1 MEICLENFNNAS
13 LNFLYERI
21 KNIEKKLNM
30 TDLINENKIR
40 IKKYLGL
47 DNVSVLA
54 GAGTS
59 WHLGAPIIR
68 SITAQPELEQL
79 CKIDIETYFGQGK
92 NPSFEDLMNCLQAD
106 RFIKEKKGESISEI
120 DKSIKAMQKW
130 LFDNCNTEKTKLNI
144 TNDERLNKNRY
155 HFHETF
161 IKRLLQRPNNLKR
174 ANLFTTNYDMAFDYA
189 LDNLGI
195 HYINGF
201 MGVHNRCF
209 RPEVYDYDLYYPGQ
223 SVTGK
228 VHRAEK
234 VLKYYKIHGSLSW
247 LSTKPSVSNTYG
259 IKEIPLNDEFN
270 VGDNNELMVYPCV
283 SKKSFTLDLPY
294 SELFRQFS
302 QTINQPQSVLFCIG
316 YSFYDE
322 HINDIIKQALSIPSF
337 TLIIANFSPKE
348 DPNSPIEDPNSPIKE
363 FRNLNDKRII
373 IIDEADSNQSTF
385 IGFID
390 NVMPDLYE
398 EEENEVIANTLE
410 KIYNQKPDKKTQ
422 EIQTEEK
429 GEKLKSNIKNEELNT
444 EENNDLPF

>member
-1 MEICLENFNNAS
+1 MT
-13 LNFLYERI
+13 
-21 KNIEKKLNM
+21 NIPK
-30 TDLINENKIR
+30 ENKLR
-40 IKKYLGL
+40 VKKYLGL
-47 DNVSVLA
+47 ENVSVLA

-59 WHLGAPIIR
+59 WHLGAPVIR
-68 SITAQPELEQL
+68 SIPSELKQL
-79 CKIDIETYFGQGK
+79 CKNDIDTYFGEGK
-92 NPSFEDLMNCLQAD
+92 DPSFEDLMNCLQAD
-106 RFIKEKKGESISEI
+106 RFIKEKKGESISKI
-120 DKSIKAMQKW
+120 DKSIKTMQKW

-144 TNDERLNKNRY
+144 TDDERLNKNRY

-247 LSTKPSVSNTYG
+247 LATKPNVNNTYG
-259 IKEIPLNDEFN
+259 IKEIPLNNEFK
-270 VGDNNELMVYPCV
+270 VGDDNELMVYPCV

-302 QTINQPQSVLFCIG
+302 QAINKPQSVLFCIG

-337 TLIIANFSPKE
+337 TLIIANFSPRK
-348 DPNSPIEDPNSPIKE
+348 DPNSPIEELRK
-363 FRNLNDKRII
+363 LNDKRII
-373 IIDEADSNQSTF
+373 IIDESDSNQSTF

-410 KIYNQKPDKKTQ
+410 KLYEKTSAPNAESNLATESNDNSPTIVIDEETKKA
-422 EIQTEEK
+422 E
-429 GEKLKSNIKNEELNT
+429 
-444 EENNDLPF
+444 EENTDDLPF

>member
-1 MEICLENFNNAS
+1 
-13 LNFLYERI
+13 
-21 KNIEKKLNM
+21 M
-30 TDLINENKIR
+30 TDSPNENKLR
-40 IKKYLGL
+40 VKKYLGL
-47 DNVSVLA
+47 ENVSVLA

-59 WHLGAPIIR
+59 WHLGAPVIR
-68 SITAQPELEQL
+68 SIPDALKQD
-79 CKIDIETYFGQGK
+79 CKEDIDTYFGEGK

-106 RFIKEKKGESISEI
+106 RFLKEKKGESVTKI
-120 DKSIKAMQKW
+120 DKSIKLMQKW
-130 LFDNCNTEKTKLNI
+130 LFDNCNTDKTTLNI
-144 TNDERLNKNRY
+144 TGNERLNKNRY

-247 LSTKPSVSNTYG
+247 LATKPSVSNTYG
-259 IKEIPLNDEFN
+259 IKEIPLNDEFK
-270 VGDNNELMVYPCV
+270 VGDENELMVYPCV

-302 QTINQPQSVLFCIG
+302 QTINQPQSVLFCVG

-337 TLIIANFSPKE
+337 TLIIANFSPTK
-348 DPNSPIEDPNSPIKE
+348 DPDSPIEELRK
-363 FRNLNDKRII
+363 LNDKRII
-373 IIDEADSNQSTF
+373 IIDEADRNQSTF

-410 KIYNQKPDKKTQ
+410 RIYKKDLTLSTIPTVVP
-422 EIQTEEK
+422 EPTINSEV
-429 GEKLKSNIKNEELNT
+429 KNEIKKDED
-444 EENNDLPF
+444 EDEDLRF

>member
-1 MEICLENFNNAS
+1 
-13 LNFLYERI
+13 
-21 KNIEKKLNM
+21 M
-30 TDLINENKIR
+30 TDSPNENKLR
-40 IKKYLGL
+40 VKKYLGL
-47 DNVSVLA
+47 ENVSVLA

-59 WHLGAPIIR
+59 WHLGAPVIR
-68 SITAQPELEQL
+68 SIPSALKQV
-79 CKIDIETYFGQGK
+79 CKEDIDTYFGEGK

-106 RFIKEKKGESISEI
+106 RFIKEKKGESITEI
-120 DKSIKAMQKW
+120 DKSIKLMQKW
-130 LFDNCNTEKTKLNI
+130 LFDNCNTDKTTLNI
-144 TNDERLNKNRY
+144 TDNERLNKNRY

-247 LSTKPSVSNTYG
+247 LATKPSVSNTYG
-259 IKEIPLNDEFN
+259 IKEIPLNDEFK
-270 VGDNNELMVYPCV
+270 VGDENELMVYPCV

-337 TLIIANFSPKE
+337 TLIIANFSETK
-348 DPNSPIEDPNSPIKE
+348 DLDSPIEELRK
-363 FRNLNDKRII
+363 LNDKRII
-373 IIDEADSNQSTF
+373 IIDEADRNQSTF

-390 NVMPDLYE
+390 NIMPDLYE
-398 EEENEVIANTLE
+398 EEENEVIASTLE
-410 KIYNQKPDKKTQ
+410 RIYEKNSALSTASAVISEP
-422 EIQTEEK
+422 IEEK
-429 GEKLKSNIKNEELNT
+429 KETKKDEIASRD
-444 EENNDLPF
+444 DLPF

>member
-1 MEICLENFNNAS
+1 
-13 LNFLYERI
+13 
-21 KNIEKKLNM
+21 M
-30 TDLINENKIR
+30 TDSPKENKLR
-40 IKKYLGL
+40 VKKYLGL
-47 DNVSVLA
+47 ENVSVLA

-59 WHLGAPIIR
+59 WHLGAPVIR
-68 SITAQPELEQL
+68 SIPSELKQL
-79 CKIDIETYFGQGK
+79 CKNDIDTYFGEGK
-92 NPSFEDLMNCLQAD
+92 DPSFEDLMNCLQAD
-106 RFIKEKKGESISEI
+106 RFIKEKKGESISKI
-120 DKSIKAMQKW
+120 DKSIKTMQKW

-144 TNDERLNKNRY
+144 TDDERLNKNRY

-247 LSTKPSVSNTYG
+247 LATKPNVNNTYG
-259 IKEIPLNDEFN
+259 IKEIPLNNEFK
-270 VGDNNELMVYPCV
+270 VGDDNELMVYPCV

-302 QTINQPQSVLFCIG
+302 QAINQPQSVLFCIG

-337 TLIIANFSPKE
+337 TLIIANFSPTK
-348 DPNSPIEDPNSPIKE
+348 DPNSPIEELRK
-363 FRNLNDKRII
+363 LNDKRII
-373 IIDEADSNQSTF
+373 IIDESDSNQSTF

-410 KIYNQKPDKKTQ
+410 KLYEKTSAPNAESNLATESNDNSPTIVIDEETKKA
-422 EIQTEEK
+422 E
-429 GEKLKSNIKNEELNT
+429 
-444 EENNDLPF
+444 EENTDDLPF

>member
-1 MEICLENFNNAS
+1 
-13 LNFLYERI
+13 
-21 KNIEKKLNM
+21 M
-30 TDLINENKIR
+30 TNTPDENKLR
-40 IKKYLGL
+40 VKKYLGL
-47 DNVSVLA
+47 ENVSVLA

-59 WHLGAPIIR
+59 WHLGAPVIR
-68 SITAQPELEQL
+68 SIPSELKQV
-79 CKIDIETYFGQGK
+79 CKKDIETYFGEGK
-92 NPSFEDLMNCLQAD
+92 DPSFEDLMNCLQAD
-106 RFIKEKKGESISEI
+106 RFIKEKKGESTITI
-120 DKSIKAMQKW
+120 DQSIKSMQKW
-130 LFDNCNTEKTKLNI
+130 LFDNCNTEKTTLNI
-144 TNDERLNKNRY
+144 INDERLNKNRY

-161 IKRLLQRPNNLKR
+161 VKRLLQRPNNLKR
-174 ANLFTTNYDMAFDYA
+174 ASLFTTNYDMAFDYA

-259 IKEIPLNDEFN
+259 IKEIPLNDEFK
-270 VGDNNELMVYPCV
+270 VADDNELMVYPCV

-302 QTINQPQSVLFCIG
+302 QTINQPQSVLFCVG

-337 TLIIANFSPKE
+337 TLIIINFSPTK
-348 DPNSPIEDPNSPIKE
+348 DLNSPIEELRK
-363 FRNLNDKRII
+363 LKDKRII
-373 IIDEADSNQSTF
+373 IIDETDSNQSTF

-398 EEENEVIANTLE
+398 EEDNEVIASTLE
-410 KIYNQKPDKKTQ
+410 KLYEKNITTNLESNLTENPTITSKSIDVKT
-422 EIQTEEK
+422 EPNK
-429 GEKLKSNIKNEELNT
+429 AGEDEQD
-444 EENNDLPF
+444 DLPF

>member
-1 MEICLENFNNAS
+1 
-13 LNFLYERI
+13 
-21 KNIEKKLNM
+21 M
-30 TDLINENKIR
+30 TDSSIENKLR
-40 IKKYLGL
+40 VKKYLGL
-47 DNVSVLA
+47 ENVSVLA

-59 WHLGAPIIR
+59 WHLGAPVIR
-68 SITAQPELEQL
+68 SIPTELKQDCE
-79 CKIDIETYFGQGK
+79 KDIETYFGKGK

-106 RFIKEKKGESISEI
+106 RFIKGKKGESITEI
-120 DKSIKAMQKW
+120 DKSIKTMQKW

-144 TNDERLNKNRY
+144 TDDERLNKSRY
-155 HFHETF
+155 HFHEIF
-161 IKRLLQRPNNLKR
+161 IKRLLQRPSNLKR

-189 LDNLGI
+189 LDNLGV

-228 VHRAEK
+228 VYRAEK

-247 LSTKPSVSNTYG
+247 VATKPNVSNTYG
-259 IKEIPLNDEFN
+259 IKEIPLNNEFK
-270 VGDNNELMVYPCV
+270 VEGDNELMVYPCV

-302 QTINQPQSVLFCIG
+302 QTINQPQSVLFCVG

-322 HINDIIKQALSIPSF
+322 HINDIIKQALTIPSF
-337 TLIIANFSPKE
+337 TLIIANFSPVK
-348 DPNSPIEDPNSPIKE
+348 DAKSPIEELRK
-363 FRNLNDKRII
+363 LNDKRII

-385 IGFID
+385 IGFIE

-398 EEENEVIANTLE
+398 EEENEVIANTLQ
-410 KIYNQKPDKKTQ
+410 KIYESKTLNPN
-422 EIQTEEK
+422 ESISTTVPTETEEVK
-429 GEKLKSNIKNEELNT
+429 KKEDQDD
-444 EENNDLPF
+444 DLPF

>member
-1 MEICLENFNNAS
+1 
-13 LNFLYERI
+13 
-21 KNIEKKLNM
+21 M
-30 TDLINENKIR
+30 TDLSNKNKLR
-40 IKKYLGL
+40 VKKYLGL
-47 DNVSVLA
+47 ENVSVLA

-59 WHLGAPIIR
+59 WHLGAPVIR
-68 SITAQPELEQL
+68 SIPAELKPL
-79 CKIDIETYFGQGK
+79 CMKDIETYFGEGK
-92 NPSFEDLMNCLQAD
+92 DPSFEDLMNCLQAD
-106 RFIKEKKGESISEI
+106 RFIKEKKGESIAEI
-120 DKSIKAMQKW
+120 DKSIKAMQNW
-130 LFDNCNTEKTKLNI
+130 LFDNCNTDKTMLKI
-144 TNDERLNKNRY
+144 TNDERLSKNRY

-247 LSTKPSVSNTYG
+247 LATKPSVSNTYG
-259 IKEIPLNDEFN
+259 IKEIPLNDEIK
-270 VGDNNELMVYPCV
+270 VGDDNELMVYPCV

-337 TLIIANFSPKE
+337 TLIIANFSPTK
-348 DPNSPIEDPNSPIKE
+348 DLNSPIEELRK
-363 FRNLNDKRII
+363 LNDKRII

-410 KIYNQKPDKKTQ
+410 KIYTNKSEPAQETSAKSDKVDNSIT
-422 EIQTEEK
+422 TE
-429 GEKLKSNIKNEELNT
+429 LKE
-444 EENNDLPF
+444 EENSSDDLPF

>member
-1 MEICLENFNNAS
+1 
-13 LNFLYERI
+13 
-21 KNIEKKLNM
+21 M
-30 TDLINENKIR
+30 TDSLKENKLR
-40 IKKYLGL
+40 VKKYLGL
-47 DNVSVLA
+47 ENVSVLA

-59 WHLGAPIIR
+59 WHLGAPVIR
-68 SITAQPELEQL
+68 SMPAKLKQL
-79 CKIDIETYFGQGK
+79 CKNDIDTYFGEDI

-120 DKSIKAMQKW
+120 DKSIKTMQEW
-130 LFDNCNTEKTKLNI
+130 LFDNCNTEKTKLKI
-144 TNDERLNKNRY
+144 LDDERLNKNRY

-223 SVTGK
+223 SVTGR

-247 LSTKPSVSNTYG
+247 LATKPNVNNTYG
-259 IKEIPLNDEFN
+259 IKEIPLNNEFN
-270 VGDNNELMVYPCV
+270 VGDVNELMVYPCV
-283 SKKSFTLDLPY
+283 SKKSYTLDLPY

-337 TLIIANFSPKE
+337 TLIIANYSPTK
-348 DPNSPIEDPNSPIKE
+348 DTSSPIEELRK
-363 FRNLNDKRII
+363 LNDKRII
-373 IIDEADSNQSTF
+373 IIDEADCTQSTF

-410 KIYNQKPDKKTQ
+410 ILYEKSLAPNAESKKA
-422 EIQTEEK
+422 E
-429 GEKLKSNIKNEELNT
+429 
-444 EENNDLPF
+444 EENTHDLPF

>member
-1 MEICLENFNNAS
+1 
-13 LNFLYERI
+13 
-21 KNIEKKLNM
+21 M
-30 TDLINENKIR
+30 TDSPNENKLR
-40 IKKYLGL
+40 VKKYLGL
-47 DNVSVLA
+47 ENVSILA

-59 WHLGAPIIR
+59 WHLGAPVIR
-68 SITAQPELEQL
+68 SIPSGLKEI
-79 CKIDIETYFGQGK
+79 CKQDIEAYFGVGK
-92 NPSFEDLMNCLQAD
+92 DPSYEDLMNCLQAD
-106 RFIKEKKGESISEI
+106 RFIKQKKGESTTEI
-120 DKSIKAMQKW
+120 DKSIKAMQQW
-130 LFDNCNTEKTKLNI
+130 LFDNCNTQKTTLNV

-247 LSTKPSVSNTYG
+247 LAIKPSVSNTYG
-259 IKEIPLNDEFN
+259 IKEIPLNDEFK
-270 VGDNNELMVYPCV
+270 VGDDNELMIYPCV

-337 TLIIANFSPKE
+337 TLIIANYSSTKDKE
-348 DPNSPIEDPNSPIKE
+348 SPIEELRK
-363 FRNLNDKRII
+363 LNDKRII

-398 EEENEVIANTLE
+398 EEENEAIANTLE
-410 KIYNQKPDKKTQ
+410 KIYEKTSQLSTESREATAASTDNSEAIKDKEEETK
-422 EIQTEEK
+422 EEK
-429 GEKLKSNIKNEELNT
+429 IDD
-444 EENNDLPF
+444 DLPF

>member
-1 MEICLENFNNAS
+1 
-13 LNFLYERI
+13 
-21 KNIEKKLNM
+21 M
-30 TDLINENKIR
+30 TDSSNENKLR
-40 IKKYLGL
+40 VKKYLGL
-47 DNVSVLA
+47 ENVSVLA

-59 WHLGAPIIR
+59 WHLGAPVIR
-68 SITAQPELEQL
+68 TIPDGLMKDCE
-79 CKIDIETYFGQGK
+79 KDIKTYFGEGK

-106 RFIKEKKGESISEI
+106 RFIKGKKGEPTAEI
-120 DKSIKAMQKW
+120 DKSIKKMQKW

-144 TNDERLNKNRY
+144 TNNDRLNNNRY

-161 IKRLLQRPNNLKR
+161 VKRLLQRPNNLKR

-247 LSTKPSVSNTYG
+247 LATAPSFNNTYG
-259 IKEIPLNDEFN
+259 IKEIPLNDEFKIE
-270 VGDNNELMVYPCV
+270 DDNELMIYPCV

-302 QTINQPQSVLFCIG
+302 QAINQPQSVLFCVG

-322 HINDIIKQALSIPSF
+322 HINDIIKQALTIPSF
-337 TLIIANFSPKE
+337 TLIVANFSPTK
-348 DPNSPIEDPNSPIKE
+348 DTNSPIEELRK
-363 FRNLNDKRII
+363 LKDKRII
-373 IIDEADSNQSTF
+373 ILDETDSNQSTF

-398 EEENEVIANTLE
+398 EEENEAIAETIQ
-410 KIYNQKPDKKTQ
+410 KIYEAKTSNPEESIIADVPNEIIEVQ
-422 EIQTEEK
+422 EDE
-429 GEKLKSNIKNEELNT
+429 SD
-444 EENNDLPF
+444 DLPF

>member
-1 MEICLENFNNAS
+1 MADS
-13 LNFLYERI
+13 P
-21 KNIEKKLNM
+21 
-30 TDLINENKIR
+30 NENKLR
-40 IKKYLGL
+40 VKKYLGL
-47 DNVSVLA
+47 ENVSVLA

-68 SITAQPELEQL
+68 SIPTALEEE
-79 CKIDIETYFGQGK
+79 CKKDINIYFGEGK

-106 RFIKEKKGESISEI
+106 RFIKGKKGESTAEI

-144 TNDERLNKNRY
+144 TDDERLNKNRY

-247 LSTKPSVSNTYG
+247 IATKPSVSNTYG
-259 IKEIPLNDEFN
+259 IKEIPLNDEFK
-270 VGDNNELMVYPCV
+270 VGDDNELMVYPCV

-302 QTINQPQSVLFCIG
+302 QTINQPQSVLFCVG

-337 TLIIANFSPKE
+337 TLIIANYSPIK
-348 DPNSPIEDPNSPIKE
+348 DPKSPIEELRK
-363 FRNLNDKRII
+363 LNDKRII
-373 IIDEADSNQSTF
+373 IINEADFNQSTF

-410 KIYNQKPDKKTQ
+410 KIYEKESALITVSDNIS
-422 EIQTEEK
+422 ESIEEK
-429 GEKLKSNIKNEELNT
+429 KETPKDAVVDED
-444 EENNDLPF
+444 DLPF

>member
-1 MEICLENFNNAS
+1 MIDS
-13 LNFLYERI
+13 S
-21 KNIEKKLNM
+21 
-30 TDLINENKIR
+30 NENKLR
-40 IKKYLGL
+40 VKKYLGL
-47 DNVSVLA
+47 ENVSILA

-59 WHLGAPIIR
+59 WHLGAPVIR
-68 SITAQPELEQL
+68 SIPDGLAQTCE
-79 CKIDIETYFGQGK
+79 KDIKTYFGAGK
-92 NPSFEDLMNCLQAD
+92 DPSFEDLMNCLQAD
-106 RFIKEKKGESISEI
+106 RFIKEKKGDSISEI
-120 DKSIKAMQKW
+120 DNSIKNMQKW

-144 TNDERLNKNRY
+144 KDDERLNKNRY

-161 IKRLLQRPNNLKR
+161 VKRLLQRPNNLKR

-234 VLKYYKIHGSLSW
+234 VLKYYKLHGSLSW
-247 LSTKPSVSNTYG
+247 LATAPSSNNTYG
-259 IKEIPLNDEFN
+259 IKEIPLNDEFK
-270 VGDNNELMVYPCV
+270 VADDNELMIYPCV

-302 QTINQPQSVLFCIG
+302 QAINQPQSVLFCIG

-322 HINDIIKQALSIPSF
+322 HINDIIKQALTIPSF
-337 TLIIANFSPKE
+337 TLIIANFSPTK
-348 DPNSPIEDPNSPIKE
+348 DPNSPIEELRK
-363 FRNLNDKRII
+363 LKDKRII
-373 IIDEADSNQSTF
+373 ILDVSDSNQSTF
-385 IGFID
+385 IGFVD

-398 EEENEVIANTLE
+398 EEENEAIAETLQKLYE
-410 KIYNQKPDKKTQ
+410 AKISNPKESEPIKTNESKGRIEIIEIEQ
-422 EIQTEEK
+422 EDE
-429 GEKLKSNIKNEELNT
+429 SD
-444 EENNDLPF
+444 DLPF